1 MNMFP
6 NRRYIQ
12 KTDNIISQKN
22 IDIRGLLSVMCDIF
36 KRGELL
42 LMFSQTKDILEGLEP
57 LSVFFLRYVCSNEIK
72 INSKEEK
79 LFKCFLNAPRGQ
91 CVWRSTYASSMW
103 LTLLCYHDIISVDLD
118 WYIWLFA
125 FWEPI
130 GSPYHLSNHSLKS
143 QNLSI

>member
-12 KTDNIISQKN
+12 KTDPFDNIISQKN

-72 INSKEEK
+72 INSKEEN

-91 CVWRSTYASSMW
+91 CV
-103 LTLLCYHDIISVDLD
+103 
-118 WYIWLFA
+118 
-125 FWEPI
+125 
-130 GSPYHLSNHSLKS
+130 
-143 QNLSI
+143 

>member
-1 MNMFP
+1 MYIIRIKIDTKSLNSYGHLNSGYQNEGFSISLEEVMNMFP

-12 KTDNIISQKN
+12 KTDPFDNIISQKN

-72 INSKEEK
+72 INSKEEN

-91 CVWRSTYASSMW
+91 CV
-103 LTLLCYHDIISVDLD
+103 
-118 WYIWLFA
+118 
-125 FWEPI
+125 
-130 GSPYHLSNHSLKS
+130 
-143 QNLSI
+143 